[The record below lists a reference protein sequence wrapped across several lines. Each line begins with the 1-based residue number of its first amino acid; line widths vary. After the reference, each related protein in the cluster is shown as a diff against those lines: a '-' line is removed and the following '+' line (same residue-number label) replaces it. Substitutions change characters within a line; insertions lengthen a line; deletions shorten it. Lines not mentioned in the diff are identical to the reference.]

1 MSKRFRRPTPATI
14 VALVALLAALAGS
27 AYAAGRIDGR
37 TLRVK
42 SLPGNRL
49 KLGSVPAN
57 RLKPGVLPTGSG
69 IVEPITGSQI
79 DERSLGQVPSAAYAD
94 VAGAAQTAI
103 EAQTALDA
111 VNAVDSET
119 LNGHSAGCMAGTVPF
134 AGACWQSSA
143 SGTAAT
149 AAVAAAACAAQG
161 GSLPEALELA
171 AFAHQPDIKL
181 AEGEEWSNDL
191 TNVSGLNVYGV
202 VTVSATSGV
211 NFSLGT
217 NTKQYRCVIPIVV

>member
-1 MSKRFRRPTPATI
+1 MRQGFRRPSPATI
-14 VALVALLAALAGS
+14 VALVALFAALAGS

-57 RLKPGVLPTGSG
+57 RLKPGAPPTATA

-94 VAGAAQTAI
+94 VAASAQTAI

-111 VNAVDSET
+111 VNAVNAET
-119 LNGHSAGCMAGTVPF
+119 INGHSAGCMAGTVLF

-143 SGTAAT
+143 SGSAVTAP
-149 AAVAAAACAAQG
+149 VAAAACAAQG
-161 GSLPEALELA
+161 GTLPEALQLA
-171 AFAHQPDIKL
+171 AFAQQPDIQLK
-181 AEGEEWSNDL
+181 GDEWSGDL
-191 TNVSGLNVYGV
+191 TNFSGSNAYGV
-202 VTVSATSGV
+202 LTVVPTSAIDMALPTA
-211 NFSLGT
+211 T
-217 NTKQYRCVIPIVV
+217 RQYRCVIPIVV